1 MSNLRRAAA
10 VAVAQ
15 AIAAAVNSTD
25 ATAAANCKAG
35 DDDQEPIA
43 TYPAIRVLTRAI
55 EFTPWQEESVGDDAD
70 PALAARELSRVGD
83 FEGRLEIRVFHTHPV
98 RREALEQVILDLLT
112 GTEGAPGNFVVQTAP
127 LSLRGVQTLYTATV
141 SCFLDE
147 GTWEE
152 EFVFEKKRMSFLE
165 VDFAYPALALRD
177 APVINEIRLALEVP
191 MGAVEE
197 VTSIDED
204 GNLTPSS

>member
-15 AIAAAVNSTD
+15 AIASAVASTD
-25 ATAAANCKAG
+25 AAAAANCKAG
-35 DDDQEPIA
+35 EDDQESGA
-43 TYPAIRVLTRAI
+43 TYPSIRVLTRAI

-83 FEGRLEIRVFHTHPV
+83 FDGRLQIRVYHNHAV
-98 RREALEQVILDLLT
+98 RREALEQAILDLLI

-127 LSLRGVQTLYTATV
+127 VMLRGVQTLYPATV

-152 EFVFEKKRMSFLE
+152 ELVFEKKRMSFLE
-165 VDFAYPALALRD
+165 LDFSFPGLALRD

-191 MGAVEE
+191 MGSVEE

-204 GNLTPSS
+204 GTLTPSS

>member
-15 AIAAAVNSTD
+15 AIASAVASTD
-25 ATAAANCKAG
+25 AAAAANCKAG
-35 DDDQEPIA
+35 EDDQESGA
-43 TYPAIRVLTRAI
+43 TYPSIRVLTRAI

-83 FEGRLEIRVFHTHPV
+83 FDGRLQIRVY
-98 RREALEQVILDLLT
+98 
-112 GTEGAPGNFVVQTAP
+112 QTAP
-127 LSLRGVQTLYTATV
+127 VMLRGVQTLYPATV

-152 EFVFEKKRMSFLE
+152 ELVFEKKRMSFLE
-165 VDFAYPALALRD
+165 LDFSFPGLALRD

-191 MGAVEE
+191 MGSVEE

-204 GNLTPSS
+204 GTLTPSS